1 MGCSR
6 YFSFLPGL
14 YLALSTHHFSL
25 IPYMFIF
32 RLSKARAGVPFPT
45 IIEVLL
51 MMFFFQLSREA
62 GLRLPQPI
70 GQSMSI
76 VGALILGD
84 ATVSA
89 SLTSQSTMVIVG
101 LAAISTF
108 LIPKFYNAV
117 SIWSVLISIG
127 SSIAGLPGFYMMLM
141 VFLAHISSLQ
151 SCGYPYLYPLGTFEK
166 YNYKDVLLRS
176 DLKDLSND
184 ILKDNQKSQ

>member
-1 MGCSR
+1 
-6 YFSFLPGL
+6 
-14 YLALSTHHFSL
+14 
-25 IPYMFIF
+25 
-32 RLSKARAGVPFPT
+32 
-45 IIEVLL
+45 

-127 SSIAGLPGFYMMLM
+127 SSIAGLPGF
-141 VFLAHISSLQ
+141 I
-151 SCGYPYLYPLGTFEK
+151 
-166 YNYKDVLLRS
+166 
-176 DLKDLSND
+176 
-184 ILKDNQKSQ
+184 